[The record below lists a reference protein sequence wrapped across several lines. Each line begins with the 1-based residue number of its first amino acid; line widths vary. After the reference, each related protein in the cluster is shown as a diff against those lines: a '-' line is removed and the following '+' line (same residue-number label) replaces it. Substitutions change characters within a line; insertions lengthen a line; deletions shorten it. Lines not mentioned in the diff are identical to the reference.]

1 MPGGGWSGRG
11 ARAAA
16 AVVAVAAAV
25 TGAARAQ
32 IPIAAP
38 PGTPVPAML
47 PGAALPSVSRE
58 AVPGVPG
65 EQQGEVTGSV
75 AVATAV
81 ISGATVFPA
90 ARLAPFLAGLTGPD
104 VPVASIVSA
113 RDRLLALY
121 RSEGYVFSAVRA
133 ELVPGANGAA
143 LTIAVTEGYISE
155 VLLEGDIGPAG
166 TQVLRF
172 LRPLTEERPI
182 TIASLERRLLLVQ
195 DIPGVA
201 VRAVI
206 RPGVGDPGALQL
218 VAQVSR
224 SWYDGFLNADNRG
237 PPFSGPAQAIGVAG
251 LNSFT
256 SLGERTELL
265 YYQASGNTLNFLQAG
280 FETFLGSSGL
290 KLRAYAGGGDSK
302 PSLELRRLGYA
313 GETRVF
319 GASLSYP
326 ILRRRA
332 YSLYG
337 LALFDAYDN
346 RIDTGPDGQKVPTS
360 DDQLRMARL
369 GLDGVALDTLLGST
383 MPATNSF
390 SLRVT
395 QGINGLGAK
404 SAGNPIPGRLGA
416 VNDFF
421 KINGEVSRTQTLV
434 AFNESS
440 SVSLFGSVG
449 FQWTDDILPPS
460 EKFFLGGVRYGRGYY
475 FGEVTGDRA
484 LAASTELQFTSVT
497 HAMLPD
503 ASRGMGYQIYAFFD
517 IGQSF
522 EQLGDDFNRR
532 ISSFGG
538 GVRWTVTDSILFA
551 FEAARR
557 LNRDPQAVRDPN
569 EELKAWAGYWNLLL
583 RF

>member
-1 MPGGGWSGRG
+1 MPGRGYSGSG
-11 ARAAA
+11 LRAAA
-16 AVVAVAAAV
+16 SGLLLALAAAGEARAQSPIAAPQGTPVPRMLPGASLPGVSREAMPGIPAEPQAEVTGTVAVAAA
-25 TGAARAQ
+25 T
-32 IPIAAP
+32 
-38 PGTPVPAML
+38 
-47 PGAALPSVSRE
+47 
-58 AVPGVPG
+58 
-65 EQQGEVTGSV
+65 V
-75 AVATAV
+75 A
-81 ISGATVFPA
+81 GATVFPA

-104 VPVASIVSA
+104 VPIASIVSA
-113 RDRLLALY
+113 RERLLALY
-121 RSEGYVFSAVRA
+121 RTEGYVFSAVRA
-133 ELVPGANGAA
+133 ELAPGPQGAM
-143 LTIAVTEGYISE
+143 LTLAVTEGYISE

-166 TQVLRF
+166 VQVLRF

-224 SWYDGFLNADNRG
+224 SWYDGFINADNRA
-237 PPFSGPAQAIGVAG
+237 PPFAGPQQAIGVGG

-256 SLGERTELL
+256 SFGERTELL

-326 ILRRRA
+326 IFRRRT

-346 RIDTGPDGQKVPTS
+346 KIDTGPEGQKIPTS

-369 GLDGVALDTLLGST
+369 GLDGVALDTFLGSA

-390 SLRVT
+390 SLRLT
-395 QGINGLGAK
+395 QGIDGLGAK
-404 SAGNPIPGRLGA
+404 SINNPIPGRLGA

-449 FQWTDDILPPS
+449 VQWTDDVLPPS
-460 EKFFLGGVRYGRGYY
+460 EKFFFGGVRYGRGYY
-475 FGEVTGDRA
+475 NGEVTGDRA

-497 HAMLPD
+497 HGMLPD
-503 ASRGMGYQIYAFFD
+503 ASRGMGYQLYAFFD

-522 EQLGDDFNRR
+522 EQLNGDFNRR

-569 EELKAWAGYWNLLL
+569 AELKAWAGYWNLLL